1 MINLI
6 TVSQHLFDHYL
17 VTCIYRYD
25 LSQFAPAPSSELPPV
40 RIFVDR
46 PPETPRLT
54 GQPGATPKAAFVP
67 RTDPSPPSLVRGGW
81 GLVFLI
87 DQWRVEP
94 LTVRRTQALISL
106 LLASAKSP
114 CIGNTGL
121 LPLIKLWVLHAH
133 RLTDNSNRNARD
145 KANETMSTDGNRHID
160 RRVMLIR
167 EKVAERVSFL
177 SFHSAGSGSGSGSD
191 SVSAVVAVEKMS
203 VKGRALPLICCTCG
217 DTTHAV

>member
-1 MINLI
+1 MGPRLDPF
-6 TVSQHLFDHYL
+6 SAP
-17 VTCIYRYD
+17 
-25 LSQFAPAPSSELPPV
+25 QFGAAPVAEVQIV
-40 RIFVDR
+40 RIFADTA
-46 PPETPRLT
+46 PETPRTTHQL
-54 GQPGATPKAAFVP
+54 GAIPKADFAP
-67 RTDPSPPSLVRGGW
+67 RTNPSLPSLVRGGW

-145 KANETMSTDGNRHID
+145 QANETMITDGNRHID

-177 SFHSAGSGSGSGSD
+177 SFHTAGSGSGSGSD